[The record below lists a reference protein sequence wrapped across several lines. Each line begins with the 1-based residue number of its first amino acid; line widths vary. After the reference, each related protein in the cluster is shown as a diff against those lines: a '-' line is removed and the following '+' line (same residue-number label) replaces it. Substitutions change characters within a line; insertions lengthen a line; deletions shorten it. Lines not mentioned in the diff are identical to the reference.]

1 LLYGRPVA
9 GYPLPGDNVFPEGI
23 TEGGGTFFFVGS
35 MSDGTIYRGDTA
47 TGGVEVFLPPD
58 GDGRATI
65 TGLAVDGHGRL
76 IACDYDGG
84 QLFAY
89 NLASRELVARRA
101 IPAQESLPNDVV
113 VAGDNAYVTDTRHP
127 RVWRL
132 PAGRD
137 GVGDAELAVDLSPFG
152 PADPAY
158 LNGIVA
164 HPGGS
169 VLLVAS
175 QGEGGALWRAD
186 LAHHTAAPVDLGG
199 YEFNA
204 DGMLLDGDLLYGVTN
219 RGGDIENLRFLISVA
234 RLAPGWRSAAIV
246 AELADPDWDCPTT
259 IAKVNGQLL
268 IVCSQV
274 HAMHTKTPPRL
285 PFEIATTNLPNWP

>member
-1 LLYGRPVA
+1 VGRYA
-9 GYPLPGDNVFPEGI
+9 LPGDNVFPEGI
-23 TEGGGTFFFVGS
+23 TEGGGTVFYVGS
-35 MSDGTIYRGDTA
+35 MGDGTIYRGDTA
-47 TGGVEVFLPPD
+47 TSDVQAFAPAN
-58 GDGRATI
+58 GDGRVTV
-65 TGLAVDGHGRL
+65 TGLDLDGYGRL

-89 NLASRELVARRA
+89 DLATGELAARRA
-101 IPAQESLPNDVV
+101 LPAQEAWPNDVV

-132 PAGRD
+132 PVGRG
-137 GVGDAELAVDLSPFG
+137 GVGDAELAIDLAPFG

-164 HPGGS
+164 HPDGTA
-169 VLLVAS
+169 LLMAS
-175 QGEGGALWRAD
+175 QGEGGTLWRVG
-186 LAHHTAAPVDLGG
+186 LAGHDAAPVDLGG

-219 RGGDIENLRFLISVA
+219 RGEGLENIRFMISVA

-246 AELADPDWDCPTT
+246 AELTDPSWDCPTT
-259 IAKVNGQLL
+259 LAAVDGKLL

-274 HAMHTKTPPRL
+274 RAMHTQAPPRL
-285 PFEIATTNLPNWP
+285 PFEIATTDLLHLC